1 MKVLWLLF
9 LIYLKIYTYII
20 FKDIYPIT
28 EPTADINK
36 YLLYS
41 FCLDIDNKKAI
52 PKGAMLLI
60 KITLLTRKELIKKI
74 IIFTIDLK
82 LIDFYTFAFLFF

>member
-1 MKVLWLLF
+1 MVAISNIFKDIYPILF
-9 LIYLKIYTYII
+9 

-60 KITLLTRKELIKKI
+60 KITLLTRNELIKKI
-74 IIFTIDLK
+74 IIFTIELK
-82 LIDFYTFAFLFF
+82 LIDFLYFCFSIFF

>member
-1 MKVLWLLF
+1 MVAISNIFKDIYPILF
-9 LIYLKIYTYII
+9 

-41 FCLDIDNKKAI
+41 FCLDIDNKKSY
-52 PKGAMLLI
+52 PKGSHVINKKLLY
-60 KITLLTRKELIKKI
+60 LLEMNS
-74 IIFTIDLK
+74 
-82 LIDFYTFAFLFF
+82 